1 MSFSKLT
8 TVTPWFWDI
17 IAKGHRDSARLR
29 SILEKLDRK
38 ELERFHSEFEWA
50 ITALCDDDFRAG
62 HHYTKD
68 EMQELAGWIASQG
81 MEYFASIYDNP
92 ETVPSKDD
100 VDVSTSFDGIVRDV
114 YWDRYGEELPYPG

>member
-8 TVTPWFWDI
+8 TVTLWFWEI
-17 IAKGHRDSARLR
+17 IAKGQRDPLR
-29 SILEKLDRK
+29 FRGVLEELDRK
-38 ELERFHSEFEWA
+38 DLERFHSEFEWA
-50 ITALCDDDFRAG
+50 ITALSDDDFREA

-81 MEYFASIYDNP
+81 MDYFASIYDNP
-92 ETVPSKDD
+92 GAVPSKED
-100 VDVSTSFDGIVRDV
+100 VDLSVNFDGIVRDV